1 MIVKTRDFG
10 EQDISE
16 DKIISFPNGIFAFED
31 EHRFIMLSPLG
42 DDVYPAWLQSVDNEN
57 LCFIVFDPCQIVSD
71 YSVTADEE
79 SLKAAQFGKD
89 PQPHYLTLAVVPEE
103 YKDTTVNL
111 KSPILVNTEKML
123 AAQTIAAENYPIKFP
138 IFKPAEVP
146 VKDAPVKEGD

>member
-10 EQDISE
+10 EQDVSE

-57 LCFIVFDPCQIVSD
+57 LCFIVFDPCKIVSD
-71 YSVTADEE
+71 YSVTADED

-138 IFKPAEVP
+138 IFKPAEAP
-146 VKDAPVKEGD
+146 AKEAPVKEGD

>member
-10 EQDISE
+10 EQDVSE

-31 EHRFIMLSPLG
+31 EHRFVMLSPLG

-71 YSVTADEE
+71 YSVTADED
-79 SLKAAQFGKD
+79 SLKAAQFGKN

-123 AAQTIAAENYPIKFP
+123 AAQIIAAENYPIKFP
-138 IFKPAEVP
+138 IFKPAETA
-146 VKDAPVKEGD
+146 VKEAPVKEGD

>member
-10 EQDISE
+10 EQDVSE

-31 EHRFIMLSPLG
+31 EHRFVMLSPLG

-79 SLKAAQFGKD
+79 SLEAAQFGKD

-123 AAQTIAAENYPIKFP
+123 AAQIIAAENYPIKFP
-138 IFKPAEVP
+138 IFKPAETA
-146 VKDAPVKEGD
+146 VKEAPVKEGD